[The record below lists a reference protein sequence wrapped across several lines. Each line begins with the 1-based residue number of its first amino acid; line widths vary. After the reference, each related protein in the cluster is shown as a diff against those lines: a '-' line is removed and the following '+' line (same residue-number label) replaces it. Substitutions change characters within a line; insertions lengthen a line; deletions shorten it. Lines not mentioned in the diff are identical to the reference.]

1 MPCFKYQHMK
11 KGFFLIL
18 MLLLA
23 AQSRAQ
29 TVALKPAPINAFRI
43 RPTTDTLQRA
53 AGYFRLS
60 PANNYQ
66 QHFGFFCKQEWM
78 LEKKTN
84 IPFRFRLGSLEQTDR
99 REGKH

>member
-1 MPCFKYQHMK
+1 MK
-11 KGFFLIL
+11 FSFLFILIL
-18 MLLLA
+18 LFTGYA
-23 AQSRAQ
+23 RAQ
-29 TVALKPAPINAFRI
+29 TVALKPAPLNTFRI
-43 RPTTDTLQRA
+43 RPSTDTLQRA

-60 PANNYQ
+60 PDNNYQ
-66 QHFGFFCKQEWM
+66 QHFGFFCKQEWL